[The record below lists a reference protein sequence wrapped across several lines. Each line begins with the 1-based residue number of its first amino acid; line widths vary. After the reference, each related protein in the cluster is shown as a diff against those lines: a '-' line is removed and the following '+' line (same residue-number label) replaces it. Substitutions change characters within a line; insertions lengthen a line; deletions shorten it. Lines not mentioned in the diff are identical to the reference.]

1 MLVAVYIH
9 AYVPVHGAGAETTVH
24 DMLRALVE
32 RGHEVQVSLSN
43 QPGPEYE
50 IDGVKVHSYNGF
62 ADRRHP
68 IGLAA
73 KCDVMISHLECT
85 QRATLLA
92 HKYLRPAIQVIH
104 NTHQLTTGNL
114 NNADLA
120 VFNSEW
126 VKEHHLPLLSRQ
138 PGVSVVVRPMVD
150 PTRYEVESTDERAI
164 TLVNMTEAKG
174 SDIFYALAA
183 RLPNRKFLA
192 VEGGYGNQDL
202 RYDIPNVEVVHQTA
216 DMREVYK
223 RTKIL
228 LMPSSYETWGRVAT
242 EGAVS
247 GTPTICTNTPGLTEA
262 LGPGGNYVDL
272 KDRANI
278 DAWVAQVKKLST
290 PRGYAAARE
299 RALKRSSE
307 LEAIRYSDLDTWVTA
322 AEDIVRLKGR
332 RRG

>member
-1 MLVAVYIH
+1 
-9 AYVPVHGAGAETTVH
+9 
-24 DMLRALVE
+24 
-32 RGHEVQVSLSN
+32 
-43 QPGPEYE
+43 
-50 IDGVKVHSYNGF
+50 
-62 ADRRHP
+62 
-68 IGLAA
+68 
-73 KCDVMISHLECT
+73 
-85 QRATLLA
+85 
-92 HKYLRPAIQVIH
+92 
-104 NTHQLTTGNL
+104 
-114 NNADLA
+114 
-120 VFNSEW
+120 
-126 VKEHHLPLLSRQ
+126 
-138 PGVSVVVRPMVD
+138 
-150 PTRYEVESTDERAI
+150 
-164 TLVNMTEAKG
+164 
-174 SDIFYALAA
+174 
-183 RLPNRKFLA
+183 
-192 VEGGYGNQDL
+192 
-202 RYDIPNVEVVHQTA
+202 
-216 DMREVYK
+216 MREVYK

>member
-1 MLVAVYIH
+1 MLVGVYIH
-9 AYVPVHGAGAETTVH
+9 AYVPVHGAGAETTIH
-24 DMLRALVE
+24 DMLRAMVE
-32 RGHEVQVSLSN
+32 RGHEVEVSLSN
-43 QPGPEYE
+43 QPGPDYE
-50 IDGVKVHSYNGF
+50 IDGIKVHSYNGF
-62 ADRRHP
+62 EDRRHP

-73 KCDVMISHLECT
+73 RCDIMISHLECT

-92 HKYLRPAIQVIH
+92 HKYLRPAVQLVH

-114 NNADLA
+114 ANADLA
-120 VFNSEW
+120 VFNSHW
-126 VKEHHLPLLSRQ
+126 VKDHHEPLVNRW
-138 PGVSVVVRPMVD
+138 PESVVVRPMVD
-150 PTRYEVESTDERAI
+150 PDRYAVRHTDERAI

-174 SDIFYALAA
+174 SDIFYALAD
-183 RLPNRKFLA
+183 RLPSRKFLA

-202 RYDIPNVEVVHQTA
+202 RYDIPNVEVVRQTA

-262 LGPGGNYVDL
+262 LASGGNYVDL

-278 DAWVAQVKKLST
+278 DAWVAQIKRLST
-290 PRGYAAARE
+290 PRGYAAASD
-299 RALKRSSE
+299 RALKRSRE
-307 LEAIRYSDLDTWVTA
+307 LEDIRTADVETWVSA
-322 AEDIVRLKGR
+322 AESVARLKGKR
-332 RRG
+332 R

>member
-43 QPGPEYE
+43 QPGPDYE

-174 SDIFYALAA
+174 SDIFYALA
-183 RLPNRKFLA
+183 
-192 VEGGYGNQDL
+192 GDS
-202 RYDIPNVEVVHQTA
+202 
-216 DMREVYK
+216 
-223 RTKIL
+223 RTE
-228 LMPSSYETWGRVAT
+228 SSWQSRVAT
-242 EGAVS
+242 ATRIFATTFPTWKSSTRPPTCARSTS
-247 GTPTICTNTPGLTEA
+247 G
-262 LGPGGNYVDL
+262 
-272 KDRANI
+272 
-278 DAWVAQVKKLST
+278 
-290 PRGYAAARE
+290 PR
-299 RALKRSSE
+299 SC
-307 LEAIRYSDLDTWVTA
+307 
-322 AEDIVRLKGR
+322 
-332 RRG
+332 